1 MTKLVLVLVIS
12 NILQSYF
19 SNFDFEVHDIFEI
32 EREGERDLFKPWEEN
47 SNRVL
52 LWHGYPNA

>member
-1 MTKLVLVLVIS
+1 MS